1 MTQNITRNQKAK
13 EELTLKDDLVF
24 KAFFAKKGN
33 EKYLKSFLE
42 AVLNIKIQNM
52 EVEQESDL
60 YKLTIDQK
68 PGRLDVQATI
78 DDGKIIDIEMQ
89 VKDEKNIE
97 QRTLYYGSRIIS
109 GQLERGEKYKQIKPV
124 ILINILNFNIFNV
137 EEYHT
142 QTITVLKEH
151 KEYEVLKEV
160 TYHFIE
166 LPKFRKAKP
175 ELKNMLECWL
185 ALIDNQKGGLVQM
198 AEEKEKIIKEA
209 KKEVEEIINAKELKE
224 ILEYRWS
231 AQLDENSRI
240 GNAMEE
246 GLEKGMKKGIKQ
258 GIEQN
263 LKKIAKEMLKENID
277 LETIMKCTKLSKKD
291 LEILMQDKE
300 CKKNDS

>member
-1 MTQNITRNQKAK
+1 
-13 EELTLKDDLVF
+13 
-24 KAFFAKKGN
+24 
-33 EKYLKSFLE
+33 
-42 AVLNIKIQNM
+42 M

-78 DDGKIIDIEMQ
+78 DDGKVIDIEMQ

-142 QTITVLKEH
+142 QTVTVLKEH
-151 KEYEVLKEV
+151 RTYEVLKEV

-209 KKEVEEIINAKELKE
+209 KREVEEIVNAKELKE

-231 AQLDENSRI
+231 AELDENSRI

-246 GLEKGMKKGIKQ
+246 GLEKGMKKGMKQ
-258 GIEQN
+258 GIEKGIEQSS
-263 LKKIAKEMLKENID
+263 KKIAMEMLKENID
-277 LETIMKCTKLSKKD
+277 LETIIRCTKLSKKD
-291 LEILMQDKE
+291 LEILMKDKE
-300 CKKNDS
+300 CEGNNS